1 MLAGSEFDFIVRYF
15 FAVLAIL
22 TVLGVLNGLVL
33 LPVLLSYFGPYPE
46 VSPVDGRSRLPT
58 PSPEAPP
65 HVVHFSV
72 RPHHTTA
79 ATTTSG
85 AASDSSDSEY
95 SSNTTVSGISQELQN
110 YNLPSHR
117 GQTRAEEQQYH
128 LQTSRGRAART
139 EEERRAG
146 SGHRRSARQP
156 EPPAYTVS
164 SSSQGCDAG
173 PQPGATQRN
182 SSRDPKSQL
191 HRQAPP
197 PARPRMDAF
206 ETATEAGG
214 HYGSHGH
221 REHSAGHRARSSHN
235 PQPNHHLP
243 HHHHNPTPYCQ
254 PITTVTASASVTV
267 AVHPAPL
274 SNQGPPASSY
284 PGYTA
289 ADSYC
294 PSGPEGQEPAF
305 QDPHVPLDTHT
316 GARGVNVEAMELQDL
331 EFEAAESNS
340 GRRAS

>member
-1 MLAGSEFDFIVRYF
+1 M
-15 FAVLAIL
+15 
-22 TVLGVLNGLVL
+22 
-33 LPVLLSYFGPYPE
+33 
-46 VSPVDGRSRLPT
+46 
-58 PSPEAPP
+58 
-65 HVVHFSV
+65 VHFSV
-72 RPHHTTA
+72 RPQHTTA

-95 SSNTTVSGISQELQN
+95 SSNTTASGISQELQN

-128 LQTSRGRAART
+128 HQTSRGRAART
-139 EEERRAG
+139 EEERGAG
-146 SGHRRSARQP
+146 SGHRRSARQHV
-156 EPPAYTVS
+156 PPAYTVS
-164 SSSQGCDAG
+164 SVRKYPALCCMYDSLDSDFLLLLTLWNLIPYRLTPQSVSSRGCDSG
-173 PQPGATQRN
+173 PQPGSTQQHG
-182 SSRDPKSQL
+182 SRDPKSQL

-197 PARPRMDAF
+197 PAHPRMDAF

-235 PQPNHHLP
+235 PQPSHHLP
-243 HHHHNPTPYCQ
+243 HRQPNPTAYCQ

-267 AVHPAPL
+267 AVHPPPL
-274 SNQGPPASSY
+274 SNQSPPASSY
-284 PGYTA
+284 TGYTA
-289 ADSYC
+289 TDSYC
-294 PSGPEGQEPAF
+294 PSEPVF

-340 GRRAS
+340 GRRGS